1 MAFATYMLHRPEGQC
16 VLFQKASLYTVLRV
30 CNAGLFTSILQEKPV
45 RTTFIIGK
53 GDFILCLLMLML
65 MLMDTR
71 TLLMISQSVC
81 WNACAV

>member
-45 RTTFIIGK
+45 RTTFIIAK
-53 GDFILCLLMLML
+53 GDFILSLLML

-81 WNACAV
+81 WSACAV